1 MKKNNKRSKFQKIF
15 DVKYFFFDF
24 VKLTG
29 IIPTVLFLRLKRY
42 YISGKKPKAIFNGP
56 FIVVSNHTTMIDP
69 VIIMNTIWNRRVSF
83 VATKEL
89 FDSKFGNFFFNS
101 IRCIKIDKDNVSM
114 QTFKSVKNVIERGH
128 IASLFP
134 EGHIESDDNIDNFKS
149 GAVMFA
155 VLCNV
160 PIVQI
165 YIKKREHWY
174 NRQRVVISNK
184 IEVKDL
190 IKSKIP
196 TVDEIAEITKLLEK
210 QEQELKETLIKNK
223 K

>member
-196 TVDEIAEITKLLEK
+196 TVDEIAEITKLLEN
-210 QEQELKETLIKNK
+210 QEKELKETLIKDK